1 MPKLLGYVRHRGKL
15 SGNGSGM
22 VSVFGGLITTKLNNM
37 CTKEQIQE
45 AKKYLGEQGYGTGSN
60 FTVNA
65 VANLMAEWLAK
76 NCTIPIVNNR
86 TWIVTIECEG
96 DTTDWKITAPNELAA
111 KMTASSNYSGR
122 MIDILRCVEYGC

>member
-1 MPKLLGYVRHRGKL
+1 
-15 SGNGSGM
+15 
-22 VSVFGGLITTKLNNM
+22 M

-76 NCTIPIVNNR
+76 NCTMPVVTNRNCSNCHHCVVNTNSENEHDQYKCFAR
-86 TWIVTIECEG
+86 EHITTI
-96 DTTDWKITAPNELAA
+96 
-111 KMTASSNYSGR
+111 SNINNYVCDKWTS
-122 MIDILRCVEYGC
+122 L

>member
-1 MPKLLGYVRHRGKL
+1 
-15 SGNGSGM
+15 M
-22 VSVFGGLITTKLNNM
+22 VSVFGGLITTKLKNM

-76 NCTIPIVNNR
+76 NCTITVVVGQSEQLICP
-86 TWIVTIECEG
+86 ECNVELRYKG
-96 DTTDWKITAPNELAA
+96 WNEYKCDKCGELYIRA
-111 KMTASSNYSGR
+111 K
-122 MIDILRCVEYGC
+122 